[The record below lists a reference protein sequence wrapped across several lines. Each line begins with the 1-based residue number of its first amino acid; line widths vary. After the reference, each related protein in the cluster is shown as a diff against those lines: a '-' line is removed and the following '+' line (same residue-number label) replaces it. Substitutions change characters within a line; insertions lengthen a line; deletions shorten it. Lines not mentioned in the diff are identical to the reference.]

1 MLGSNVNL
9 LPACGAGLK
18 RMWDAMFR
26 RRRASEDFADEIE
39 AHLALETER
48 LVREGLPPGE
58 ARLAA
63 RRAFGNMT
71 AAKERH
77 YESHRLMWLDHLRQD
92 ARGGARS
99 VMRYPI
105 AALVAIVSLAAGIGA
120 TTATLTIRNVVF
132 HRPPPSYSQP
142 EQLSRIQIGRPD
154 RPIMPIGGYVAGQLY
169 AIWHDALGSA
179 IAAATPSRGTKD
191 VRTAD
196 RTDTVT
202 VRAGS
207 PNLFAMLGVSP
218 ALGRLFSDAA
228 SDGVPEAVL
237 TYRVWQRLFD
247 GRADVLGATVWID
260 NQPHTVVGVLPA
272 RFWFS
277 EMNSPIWV
285 RLDHEA
291 ASAEDALH
299 VTVRRT
305 PAVTPDMLASQLQVG
320 LVQYASRLSA
330 GDRQLRLKVSSVDGT
345 PIGDHVSILLPY
357 VLATCVLLTLLIACA
372 NVAILMIAQW
382 TSREHEIAIRASL
395 GASRGRIV
403 RALLTE
409 SVLLAMAGGALGV
422 CVTFALRGVLVY
434 RGGVYVSFYNLAI
447 DPRVLLQSALIT
459 VLSGIV
465 AGIAPALYETRRLH
479 ANPLCAISTSD
490 RVRQRWRH
498 ALVVLEITVTI
509 ALLVVTSSMVE
520 GIQRAR
526 AAQLGFRTTPLLSAR
541 VENPGGVPAAQV
553 LDVVSSLPGVAVA
566 AAATSVPL
574 AAFGPRERAA
584 SDSAGSNA
592 IVVERAT
599 ISAAFFSVLDVPVRD
614 GRAFTGQDSPTTRT
628 AIVNESL
635 AHRLF
640 PRRGA
645 VGGRLWLG
653 QTAYDVVG
661 VVADYSNDPL
671 QPQDFASKLFLP
683 MAPASSDAKRL
694 QLVIRAAADPVP
706 LVQVV
711 RRGIRDAAPGNTVT
725 SAFTFDQIVAVMSQE
740 MLVGTAPLAPLIA
753 IGMLLTTAGIY
764 GVLAFA
770 ITRRSRELAVRVA
783 IGASRRDLVRL
794 VTAHS
799 LRLVALGSTC
809 GIGATFALARIVR
822 ASGGAGTIYDPAWPA
837 FVIPLVIVSV
847 IGAVATWIPS
857 RRAMRINPAEVLRAT

>member
-1 MLGSNVNL
+1 
-9 LPACGAGLK
+9 
-18 RMWDAMFR
+18 MFR
-26 RRRASEDFADEIE
+26 KSRTPEDFGDEIE

-48 LVREGLPPGE
+48 LVREGLPPDD

-92 ARGGARS
+92 ARGAARS
-99 VMRYPI
+99 VMRYPV

-132 HRPPPSYSQP
+132 HRPPPAYAQP
-142 EQLSRIQIGRPD
+142 DQLSKVQVGRPD
-154 RPIMPIGGYVAGQLY
+154 RPIMPIGSYVPGRLY
-169 AIWHDALGSA
+169 AVWHDTLGPA
-179 IAAATPSRGTKD
+179 AAAATPSRGTKD

-196 RTDTVT
+196 RTDTIS

-207 PNLFAMLGVSP
+207 SNFFAVLGVAP
-218 ALGRLFSDAA
+218 AVGRLFSESSSDAA
-228 SDGVPEAVL
+228 GAEVVL

-247 GRADVLGATVWID
+247 GRPDVVGATVWID
-260 NQPHTVVGVLPA
+260 NQPLTVVGVLPA

-277 EMNSPIWV
+277 DMSSPIWV
-285 RLDHEA
+285 RLHREA
-291 ASAEDALH
+291 ALAEDGLH
-299 VTVRRT
+299 VIVRRA
-305 PAVTPDMLASQLQVG
+305 PGVTPQMLAAQLQVG
-320 LVQYASRLSA
+320 LAQYVSGLNA
-330 GDRQLRLKVSSVDGT
+330 GERQLHVELSSINGT
-345 PIGDHVSILLPY
+345 PVGDQVSIVLPY

-409 SVLLAMAGGALGV
+409 SLLLATAGGALGV
-422 CVTFALRGVLVY
+422 CVTLALRGVLVY
-434 RGGVYVSFYNLAI
+434 RGGVDVGFFNLAI

-459 VLSGIV
+459 VLTGIV

-520 GIQRAR
+520 GFQRAR
-526 AAQLGFRTTPLLSAR
+526 AARLGFRTTPLLSAR
-541 VENPGGVPAAQV
+541 VENPGGVPATQV
-553 LDVVSSLPGVAVA
+553 VDVVSHLPGVAAA

-584 SDSAGSNA
+584 SDAAGSNA

-599 ISAAFFSVLDVPVRD
+599 ISSAFFSVLGVAVRE
-614 GRAFTGQDSPTTRT
+614 GRAFTSQDSPTTRT

-635 AHRLF
+635 GHRLF
-640 PRRGA
+640 PGEHA
-645 VGGRLWLG
+645 VGRQLWIGR
-653 QTAYDVVG
+653 TAYDVVG
-661 VVADYSNDPL
+661 VVADYSNNPL
-671 QPQDFASKLFLP
+671 QPPDFALKVFLP
-683 MAPASSDAKRL
+683 MAPSSRDAKRL
-694 QLVIRAAADPVP
+694 QLVVRAASDPVP

-725 SAFTFDQIVAVMSQE
+725 SAFTFDQIVAVMGQE
-740 MLVGTAPLAPLIA
+740 MLVGTAPLAPLVA

-783 IGASRRDLVRL
+783 IGASRRNLIGL
-794 VTAHS
+794 VTRHS

-809 GIGATFALARIVR
+809 GIGVTFALARIVR
-822 ASGGAGTIYDPAWPA
+822 ASGGAGSIYDPAWPA
-837 FVIPLVIVSV
+837 FVLPLVIVSV
-847 IGAVATWIPS
+847 IGAVATWIPA